1 MTRQNRKDMFGKLI
15 WKPDRMV
22 LDDLVFRLQ
31 HYASD
36 DWELGNECFL
46 FCKIKYLVD
55 QYAKF
60 WSLREN
66 FPARNILEL
75 GMWDGGSI
83 AFWFEYFNPDK
94 YVGVDLQQKED
105 SEYFKRYTS
114 SRGLDQK
121 IRTYWGINQ
130 GDSAKL
136 RGIVKTEF
144 QGPLDLVIDDASH
157 MYDLTKK
164 SFETLFPLLRPGGLY
179 VVEDWAWSHWPEFQ
193 EPGHPWSYE
202 VPLTQLIVELA
213 AATGSSQGHT
223 SLQSLIS
230 NLSLFQGFAVI
241 ERGETSGSAAS
252 ELKLETLI
260 SGCRISLE
268 PRVRGSKMF
277 RTLKAGFHHGLR
289 PKLKM

>member
-1 MTRQNRKDMFGKLI
+1 MFGKLI
-15 WKPDRMV
+15 WKPDRML

-36 DWELGNECFL
+36 NWELGNECFL

-94 YVGVDLQQKED
+94 HVGVDLRQKED

-179 VVEDWAWSHWPEFQ
+179 VIEDWAWGHWAEFQ
-193 EPGHPWSYE
+193 RPGE
-202 VPLTQLIVELA
+202 IPLTRLIFELT
-213 AATGSSQGHT
+213 AATGSCHECSWVSH
-223 SLQSLIS
+223 IS
-230 NLSLFQGFAVI
+230 IFQGFAVI
-241 ERGETSGSAAS
+241 ERGEIPSPAISDF
-252 ELKLETLI
+252 KLDSLI
-260 SGCRISLE
+260 SGCGIS
-268 PRVRGSKMF
+268 PQSPSGRFKML
-277 RTLKAGFHHGLR
+277 RTLKGWVSSR
-289 PKLKM
+289 STT